1 MYTEDGQLD
10 WEAWA
15 DARREAVRAANGH
28 AYLVVTDMD
37 GSSGVLVLAPGEA
50 DHLLVR
56 TRAVFD
62 SADAEALHRHQLAA
76 LDYLRGIAAC
86 DPNVMT
92 TPDTSACVVLWVAT
106 QCQTGAELSRMLAAL
121 RRQGTALRLTLRPTA
136 DGFTPI
142 NFDIDPWWPVQA
154 TLN

>member
-15 DARREAVRAANGH
+15 DARREAARAADGH
-28 AYLVVTDMD
+28 AYLVVTDAD
-37 GSSGVLVLAPGEA
+37 GSSGVIVLAAGEA

-56 TRAVFD
+56 ARAVFD
-62 SADAEALHRHQLAA
+62 SADPEALRRHQLAA

-86 DPNVMT
+86 DQAVMT
-92 TPDTSACVVLWVAT
+92 TPDTSGCVVLWVAA
-106 QCQTGAELSRMLAAL
+106 QCSTGAELSRMLAAL
-121 RRQGTALRLTLRPTA
+121 RRPGAALTLALRPTV

-142 NFDIDPWWPVQA
+142 NFDIDPWWPIWS
-154 TLN
+154 TLH